1 MPDENGKKVDY
12 RAAIREAVCSPDDDK
27 WAERTLPNTGAQLV
41 PGMFKVSEEFAAEYA
56 ENLNARYS
64 KQPR

>member
-1 MPDENGKKVDY
+1 MPDKNGKVDY
-12 RAAIREAVCSPDDDK
+12 RAAIKEAVGSPNDDK
-27 WAERTLPNTGAQLV
+27 WAERTLPNTGTQLA
-41 PGMFKVSEEFAAEYA
+41 PGMLRVSEEFASEYA